1 MTNNTV
7 KKISILA
14 IIVIASIFFSF
25 PAKADKYC
33 KEVAEVAK
41 ITMIARQTG
50 VSIVETLQTV
60 QGTKEQQELLT
71 EIIIM
76 AYNTPRYLG
85 KKAQNRSI
93 TEFENMVYLTCIKTR
108 V

>member
-7 KKISILA
+7 KKISIIA
-14 IIVIASIFFSF
+14 IIVIASVFFSF

-41 ITMIARQTG
+41 ITMIVRQTG
-50 VSIVETLQTV
+50 VSIVDTLQKV
-60 QGTKEQQELLT
+60 QGTKQQKELLT

-76 AYNTPRYLG
+76 AYKKPRYLG
-85 KKAQNRSI
+85 KKAQKKAV
-93 TEFENMVYLTCIKTR
+93 TEFENTVYLTCIK
-108 V
+108 

>member
-50 VSIVETLQTV
+50 VSIVDTLQKV
-60 QGTKEQQELLT
+60 QGTKDQQELLT

-76 AYNTPRYLG
+76 AYKKPRYLG